1 MTTCSSCGLE
11 NTDDHDFC
19 TECRAYLRWDEDP
32 EEADT
37 AVLTPED
44 DDDLPPTVVLLADPV
59 VAPGPAPPTF
69 TGPDR
74 ASVTFRMPDDPED
87 EAAGTIDVTLAPGAQ
102 TSLTAIVS
110 NQSGKVDHYE
120 LRLDGFADGWWSV
133 KPPVVQLVPFGAD
146 SGTHR
151 QDVVVLLH
159 PPRNPV
165 VRAGRWPLQLTARSR
180 VEDEDVA
187 SAHVALEITPYE
199 QFESRVRP
207 ERATG
212 TREARYALPVRNLGN
227 APLTLS
233 FSGEDPDD
241 EVRFAFEPASLVVA
255 PGEEG
260 RAKLTVSAP
269 THRGA
274 ERERRLTIHARGAEQ
289 VLSGGATFVQRPSV
303 TTGHLVA
310 WRVALGLLA
319 SLLFVIA
326 AFLPWLDDLRGQC
339 TSGTDDECLRYDVFL
354 RELAGRENAGVH
366 DLDAFTD
373 VVNVVASAGTLAI
386 VLAVLVLLGLRTG
399 AFAWFAGFVGVV
411 AMIVLLAL
419 GAAGAGVWLALLA
432 GLLAIA
438 SGILATVTARKR
450 R

>member
-1 MTTCSSCGLE
+1 MVGQ
-11 NTDDHDFC
+11 
-19 TECRAYLRWDEDP
+19 A
-32 EEADT
+32 
-37 AVLTPED
+37 
-44 DDDLPPTVVLLADPV
+44 
-59 VAPGPAPPTF
+59 
-69 TGPDR
+69 
-74 ASVTFRMPDDPED
+74 
-87 EAAGTIDVTLAPGAQ
+87 
-102 TSLTAIVS
+102 
-110 NQSGKVDHYE
+110 
-120 LRLDGFADGWWSV
+120 
-133 KPPVVQLVPFGAD
+133 PVVQLVPFGAD

-151 QDVVVLLH
+151 QDVVLLLH

-165 VRAGRWPLQLTARSR
+165 ARAGRWPLQLTAHSR

-212 TREARYALPVRNLGN
+212 TREARFALPVRNLGN

-241 EVRFAFEPASLVVA
+241 EVRFAFEPASLVA

-260 RAKLTVSAP
+260 RAGLTVTAP

-326 AFLPWLDDLRGQC
+326 AFLPWLDDQRGQC
-339 TSGTDDECLRYDVFL
+339 TSGANDEPCLRYDVFL
-354 RELAGRENAGVH
+354 RELAGRGSAGVH
-366 DLDAFTD
+366 DLDSFTG

-438 SGILATVTARKR
+438 SGILATVTARTR